1 MHLFYH
7 SSKPRR
13 LELTGGANGHSAVRT
28 TSLATLKGSFFF
40 FFTSDFEELVVA
52 SVGSW
57 RSCVGGKRGLLFVLH
72 VFCPSRPNAAPHWL
86 KGQRPQQCVKTRSK
100 DKSQGLDP
108 QPSATKTETCPVTNA
123 AAAFEVTTQKALLC
137 RLELFDQYDFF
148 LLTFSLVFFPFFS
161 FQES

>member
-1 MHLFYH
+1 M
-7 SSKPRR
+7 
-13 LELTGGANGHSAVRT
+13 ELTVTARPHDFTGHFEAFI
-28 TSLATLKGSFFF
+28 FFF
-40 FFTSDFEELVVA
+40 FLHRTLKNS
-52 SVGSW
+52 SW
-57 RSCVGGKRGLLFVLH
+57 RLSVLGGHVSCVGGKRGLLFVLH

-108 QPSATKTETCPVTNA
+108 QPSATKTETCPVANA

-148 LLTFSLVFFPFFS
+148 LLTFSLVFFPLS

>member
-1 MHLFYH
+1 M
-7 SSKPRR
+7 
-13 LELTGGANGHSAVRT
+13 ELTGGANGHSAVRT

-57 RSCVGGKRGLLFVLH
+57 RSCVGGKRGLLFILH

-108 QPSATKTETCPVTNA
+108 QPSATKTETCPTQRQRLRSLPRRPCSADWNFLINVTS
-123 AAAFEVTTQKALLC
+123 
-137 RLELFDQYDFF
+137 
-148 LLTFSLVFFPFFS
+148 FS
-161 FQES
+161 